1 MAKTSRRSRSRRDRD
16 KPSSEKDSMGEDDG
30 TFEAPTVGYQDAIY
44 THGTTKATAGFGRVT
59 IRLRR
64 YVALQSWKGA
74 TVAGQAM
81 ENLSEPIFDEPN
93 RPSDKVMGD
102 TKQILKDELGVE
114 WPDQFVQGMIR
125 RIKSSTRWSSSST

>member
-1 MAKTSRRSRSRRDRD
+1 
-16 KPSSEKDSMGEDDG
+16 MGEDDG

-44 THGTTKATAGFGRVT
+44 TQGTTKAAAGFGRVT

-64 YVALQSWKGA
+64 YVALQLWKGA

-81 ENLSEPIFDEPN
+81 ENLSEPIFDEPD

-102 TKQILKDELGVE
+102 TKQILKDELGV
-114 WPDQFVQGMIR
+114 
-125 RIKSSTRWSSSST
+125 K